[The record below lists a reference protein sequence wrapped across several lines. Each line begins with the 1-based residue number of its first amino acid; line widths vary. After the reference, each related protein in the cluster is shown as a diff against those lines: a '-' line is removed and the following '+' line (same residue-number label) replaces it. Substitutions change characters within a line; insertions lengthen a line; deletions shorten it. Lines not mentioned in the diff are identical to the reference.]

1 MIIIC
6 QYQVITYTTLVED
19 VESGR
24 SYACVG
30 TGCIWKIYVPS
41 PQFCCEHKTALKN
54 SIFFK
59 VVVLDGWRARQHSEG
74 VASKKQSREEDEND
88 S

>member
-1 MIIIC
+1 MYHPD
-6 QYQVITYTTLVED
+6 QYVNNRE
-19 VESGR
+19 G
-24 SYACVG
+24 YACVG
-30 TGCIWKIYVPS
+30 ARDIWIIYVPS